1 MTMGC
6 FQVVSNALAV
16 AGDRLVAIISVEP
29 AGSVMVRDLANGR
42 INLACAADLSAPP
55 QT

>member
-1 MTMGC
+1 MRR

-29 AGSVMVRDLANGR
+29 AGSVTVTEQHQPEMDH
-42 INLACAADLSAPP
+42 AD
-55 QT
+55 